1 LFVGEKL
8 MAAGKKPVKGAAG
21 SAKPSGGGPRWD
33 AILDALEGWREA
45 LRKERADAG
54 DDAGDP
60 SVTTVAERY
69 RRSPW
74 AVLVS
79 TILSLRT
86 KDEVTLVCSKRL
98 LEKAPSPAAL
108 LPLGEDEVAR
118 LAYPAGFYRTKA
130 ASLKKIAAILIQSY
144 GGSVPADM
152 DALLAL
158 PGVGRKTANLV
169 LIEAFDL
176 PGICVDIHV
185 HRISNRTG
193 WVSTKSPDETEMVL
207 REKLPKKYWKGIN
220 ALLVLY
226 GQNLCRPISP
236 FCSRCVMTKHCRRI
250 GVSSSR

>member
-1 LFVGEKL
+1 
-8 MAAGKKPVKGAAG
+8 MAAGKKPEKNPAG
-21 SAKPSGGGPRWD
+21 PVEHSGGVPRWD
-33 AILDALEGWREA
+33 SILSALESWREA
-45 LRKERADAG
+45 LRKERAAAGGGEAG
-54 DDAGDP
+54 DEGGDP

-86 KDEVTLVCSKRL
+86 KDEVTIVCSKRL
-98 LEKAPSPAAL
+98 LEKAPSPEAL
-108 LPLGEDEVAR
+108 LALPEDEVAR

-130 ASLKKIAAILIQSY
+130 GNLKKIAAILKREY
-144 GGSVPADM
+144 GGAVPADM
-152 DALLAL
+152 DTLLAL

-193 WVSTKSPDETEMVL
+193 WVRTKTPEETEMAL
-207 REKLPKKYWKGIN
+207 RERLPKKYWKGIN

-226 GQNLCRPISP
+226 GQNLCRPVSP
-236 FCSRCVMTKHCRRI
+236 FCSRCVITKHCRRA
-250 GVSSSR
+250 GVESSR